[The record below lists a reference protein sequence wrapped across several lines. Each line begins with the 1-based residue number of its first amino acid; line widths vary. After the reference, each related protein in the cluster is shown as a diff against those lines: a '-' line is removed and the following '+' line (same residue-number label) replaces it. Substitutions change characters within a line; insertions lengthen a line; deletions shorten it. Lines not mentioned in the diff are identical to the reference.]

1 MKANRANDDAGR
13 LAREGRV
20 PRLRVGRTLAAIVT
34 FAAVVAASEITV
46 AQELQPAEGKWVAET
61 LFPDLSGQELTFM
74 GNGGEVQNQQYEALM
89 KEFSE
94 KTGLKINFSNPV
106 NFTKIQAQVESG
118 TITDDIVN
126 TQNSVTV
133 PNCGV
138 LWEKTPDINR
148 SLLLPN
154 AVQDECAV
162 PIGIVAYVLPYN
174 KNMFPNA
181 APSGWDDYFNLE
193 KFPGKRGM
201 WSSMNASP
209 FEIALLA
216 DGVAPEDLYPIDF
229 DRALAKWKTLRDQ
242 LVIYDNLGIS
252 VEQMAAEGVAM
263 LVTTGNRA
271 IFALRDGAP
280 YGVDWTQPVATLASF
295 SITMGSKH
303 LEAAKAL
310 LQYMATP
317 GPQQHYAVLNGVG
330 PVAIGAELPTDPLYR
345 ANNPALPENLK
356 GAVFQDAGFWTKEQ
370 FDKAAELWANFLA
383 GG

>member
-1 MKANRANDDAGR
+1 
-13 LAREGRV
+13 
-20 PRLRVGRTLAAIVT
+20 
-34 FAAVVAASEITV
+34 
-46 AQELQPAEGKWVAET
+46 
-61 LFPDLSGQELTFM
+61 
-74 GNGGEVQNQQYEALM
+74 
-89 KEFSE
+89 
-94 KTGLKINFSNPV
+94 
-106 NFTKIQAQVESG
+106 
-118 TITDDIVN
+118 
-126 TQNSVTV
+126 
-133 PNCGV
+133 
-138 LWEKTPDINR
+138 
-148 SLLLPN
+148 
-154 AVQDECAV
+154 
-162 PIGIVAYVLPYN
+162 
-174 KNMFPNA
+174 
-181 APSGWDDYFNLE
+181 
-193 KFPGKRGM
+193 
-201 WSSMNASP
+201 
-209 FEIALLA
+209 
-216 DGVAPEDLYPIDF
+216 
-229 DRALAKWKTLRDQ
+229 
-242 LVIYDNLGIS
+242 
-252 VEQMAAEGVAM
+252 M